1 MSKSTKIIAALGVIA
16 GLGVAAL
23 PLGAFAET
31 QDVDVKITVKS
42 SVSITI
48 DQDTEEEIDNPDFD
62 PSQPEDPVT
71 NPKTI
76 KINTQ
81 NVVGEM
87 ENNDVLEL
95 ADQTTIKVTTN
106 DAAGYT
112 ISVKDKD
119 SDTNLNLAGGS
130 DTFAAFA
137 STVASLPSKGHN
149 DDTKAGWGI
158 KSADATN
165 TDFSTGYMGVTA
177 ANQVLRTK
185 AGVASQDETKVSY
198 AFVSKMTQTP
208 GVYSDTIT
216 YTATANE

>member
-23 PLGAFAET
+23 PLGAFAES

-42 SVSITI
+42 SVSIAV
-48 DQDTEEEIDNPDFD
+48 EENDIPNPNFD
-62 PSQPEDPVT
+62 PTQPEDPTT
-71 NPKTI
+71 NPRTI
-76 KINTQ
+76 KAND
-81 NVVGEM
+81 VVGEM
-87 ENNDVLEL
+87 ENNDVLEI
-95 ADQTTIKVTTN
+95 AGGTTVKVTTN
-106 DAAGYT
+106 DAAGYI

-130 DTFAAFA
+130 DTFGAFA
-137 STVASLPSKGHN
+137 SSIATLPAKGHN

-158 KSADATN
+158 KSAQATN
-165 TDFSTGYMGVTA
+165 VSFSGGYMGVTA
-177 ANQVLRTK
+177 ANQEIRRK
-185 AGVASQDETKVSY
+185 AGTANQDETSISY
-198 AFVSKMTQTP
+198 AFVSKVTQTP